1 MTELVNPA
9 SDGEVR
15 TVHAVKKKW
24 YDIASKT
31 KSPKESS
38 RRKEMTATG
47 GVKGEVM
54 MTPEELKVVEIGCR

>member
-1 MTELVNPA
+1 MTELVNSA

-24 YDIASKT
+24 YYIASKT
-31 KSPKESS
+31 KRKESP

-47 GVKGEVM
+47 GVKGEVV
-54 MTPEELKVVEIGCR
+54 MTPMK